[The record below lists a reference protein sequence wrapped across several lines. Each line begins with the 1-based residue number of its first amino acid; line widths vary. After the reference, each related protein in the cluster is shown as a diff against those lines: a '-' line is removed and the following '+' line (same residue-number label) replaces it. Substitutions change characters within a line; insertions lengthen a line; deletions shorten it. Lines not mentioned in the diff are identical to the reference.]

1 MWESERQRGSV
12 GTGAGGVGTDAGSTD
27 AGAGDGGLSS
37 AQLSDAGVRR
47 RVSRGVSMRFS
58 GAGTARRGRMAAGKG
73 APARSFAA
81 SCCWSGSGKRGRAS
95 QPRAR
100 EAGAGVGYL
109 MPQQDKLGERSDH
122 CTACARDQTHL
133 GHIRRR
139 SRLSEWVPWRGVS
152 GGGVRSSQGTHW
164 TRRACGRGHGSR
176 TGRRSGRTT
185 RGRA

>member
-12 GTGAGGVGTDAGSTD
+12 GTGAGGVAPTRAARMLARATAG
-27 AGAGDGGLSS
+27 S

-81 SCCWSGSGKRGRAS
+81 SCCLSGSGRRGRAS

-100 EAGAGVGYL
+100 EVGAGVGYL